1 MSKNKTLSKST
12 FQDEWLCNDKYSGAR
27 CLICRRNQITHMYIH
42 PASCIFFLHCSIFE
56 NYLTVFQSDAR
67 WVPFLSDALEKIFLR
82 LLGLIYKKDS
92 MAASGGTSKMLKK
105 DWLMDKENL

>member
-1 MSKNKTLSKST
+1 M
-12 FQDEWLCNDKYSGAR
+12 GG
-27 CLICRRNQITHMYIH
+27 
-42 PASCIFFLHCSIFE
+42 
-56 NYLTVFQSDAR
+56 
-67 WVPFLSDALEKIFLR
+67 KIILR